1 MPSAV
6 AKQEAYEQEFERWLE
21 PFLEALQHKVRRKWA
36 PLYIRGLLAPGE
48 RKSVE
53 PMAGRVAPDDV
64 AQLHHFVA
72 ASPWDC
78 GPIED
83 VLAAK
88 ANALVGGEKG
98 HLIIDDTALPKKG
111 ELSVGVAHQYC
122 GALGKQANCQVLVST
137 TLARDEIPVA
147 VGLQLFLPEAWA
159 TDTVR
164 RAKAYVPDEVVHRPK
179 WRIALEEIDRVIDCG
194 VEFGDVLADAGYGM
208 CGEFRAGLTE
218 RGLLWTV
225 GILSTQGVYSVDV
238 RIHPPQPTAGMG
250 RPRTRGTPSE
260 RAASAEK
267 RVAELG
273 PRAFRSVTWRRGTKG
288 PLRGEFAAVRV
299 RVGDGARVNDGV
311 HLPGDEVWLIA
322 EKRTDETRYYL
333 SNRPAN
339 TSLKAL
345 AASVKARW
353 ACEQA
358 HQQMKEELGLDHFE
372 GRSWHG
378 LHHHAV
384 LTMVAFAFLQ
394 HIRVRENKA

>member
-6 AKQEAYEQEFERWLE
+6 ATREPYEQEFDRWVE
-21 PFLEALQHKVRRKWA
+21 PILEAFQHKVRRKWA
-36 PLYIRGLLAPGE
+36 PLYLRGLLAPGD
-48 RKSVE
+48 RKSIE

-88 ANALVGGEKG
+88 ANGLVGGKDA

-111 ELSVGVAHQYC
+111 DLSVGVAHQYC

-147 VGLQLFLPEAWA
+147 VGLRLFLPEAWA
-159 TDTVR
+159 VDKNR
-164 RAKAYVPDEVVHRPK
+164 RAKAYVPSDVVHRPK
-179 WRIALEEIDRVIDCG
+179 WRIALEEIDRLIGCG
-194 VEFGDVLADAGYGM
+194 VEFGDVLADAGYGT
-208 CGEFRAGLTE
+208 CAEFRNGLSE
-218 RGLLWTV
+218 RQLLWTV
-225 GILSTQGVYSVDV
+225 GIVSNQGLYSTDV
-238 RIHPPQPTAGMG
+238 RVEHPPTTGPGPK
-250 RPRTRGTPSE
+250 RIRGLPSE
-260 RAASAEK
+260 KTISAEK
-267 RVAELG
+267 RITALG
-273 PRAFRSVTWRRGTKG
+273 PRAFRTVTWRRGTKG
-288 PLRGEFAAVRV
+288 PLRAPFAAVRV
-299 RVGDGARVNDGV
+299 RVGDGARVKDGV

-322 EKRTDETRYYL
+322 EKRADEIRYYL
-333 SNRPAN
+333 SNRPASASIK
-339 TSLKAL
+339 TL

-353 ACEQA
+353 ACEQG

-384 LTMVAFAFLQ
+384 LTMIAFAFLQ
-394 HIRVRENKA
+394 HIRIRENKA

>member
-6 AKQEAYEQEFERWLE
+6 AKQDAYEQEFERWVE
-21 PFLEALQHKVRRKWA
+21 PFLNAFQHKVRRKWA
-36 PLYIRGLLAPGE
+36 PLYIRGLLAPGD

-53 PMAGRVAPDDV
+53 PMAARVAPDDV

-72 ASPWDC
+72 ASPWEC

-83 VLAAK
+83 ALAVK
-88 ANALVGGEKG
+88 ANALVGGKDA

-147 VGLQLFLPEAWA
+147 VGLRLFLPEAWA
-159 TDTVR
+159 TDAAR
-164 RAKAYVPDEVVHRPK
+164 RAKAFVPDDVVHRPK

-194 VEFGDVLADAGYGM
+194 IEFGDVLADAGYGM
-208 CGEFRAGLTE
+208 CGEFRSGLSE

-225 GILSTQGVYSVDV
+225 GILCTQGVYSADV
-238 RIHPPQPTAGMG
+238 RVERPQPAGAG
-250 RPRTRGTPSE
+250 RPRTRGVPSE
-260 RAASAEK
+260 RAVSAEK
-267 RVAELG
+267 CIAALG

-288 PLRGEFAAVRV
+288 PLRAQFAAIRV
-299 RVGDGARVNDGV
+299 RIGDGARVKDGI

-339 TSLKAL
+339 TSRKPL

-353 ACEQA
+353 SCEQA
-358 HQQMKEELGLDHFE
+358 HQQLKEELGLDHFE

-384 LTMVAFAFLQ
+384 LTMVALAFLQ
-394 HIRVRENKA
+394 HVRVRENKA

>member
-1 MPSAV
+1 MPSV
-6 AKQEAYEQEFERWLE
+6 AAKPDLYEREFDQWLE
-21 PFLEALQHKVRRKWA
+21 PFLEAFRHKVRRKWA

-48 RKSVE
+48 RKSIE
-53 PMAGRVAPDDV
+53 PMAGRVAPDDI

-72 ASPWDC
+72 DSPWDC
-78 GPIED
+78 GVIEET
-83 VLAAK
+83 LAAK
-88 ANALVGGEKG
+88 ANDLVGGETA
-98 HLIIDDTALPKKG
+98 HLIIDDTAIPKKG

-137 TLARDEIPVA
+137 TLARDEMPVA
-147 VGLQLFLPEAWA
+147 VGLRLFLPEAWA
-159 TDTVR
+159 TDADR
-164 RAKAYVPDEVVHRPK
+164 RAKAYVPDDVAHRPK
-179 WRIALEEIDRVIDCG
+179 WQIALEEIDRVISCG

-208 CGEFRAGLTE
+208 CAEFRRALSQ
-218 RGLLWTV
+218 RDLLWTV

-238 RIHPPQPTAGMG
+238 RVERPQPTGVG
-250 RPRTRGTPSE
+250 RPRTRGVPTE
-260 RAASAEK
+260 RKVSAEK
-267 RVAELG
+267 YIAALG
-273 PRAFRSVTWRRGTKG
+273 PRAFRSVTWRHGTKG
-288 PLRGEFAAVRV
+288 PLRAAFAAVRV
-299 RVGDGARVNDGV
+299 RVGDGAAVNDGV
-311 HLPGDEVWLIA
+311 HLPGDEAWLIA
-322 EKRTDETRYYL
+322 EKRTDEIRYYL

-339 TSLKAL
+339 TSLKTL

-372 GRSWHG
+372 GRSWQG